1 MRERMQGMQV
11 TRVCGKGERQ
21 SGGEGRGGQGEREG
35 GRKGRGRELVRG
47 KPDTVQHELQD
58 QLNAITA
65 QLQSLTPTSNGAQ
78 YDHIP
83 IAPPLSQNLRVPP
96 LGSLSS
102 DQNGAGSSAGLA
114 SLDGAGKRQTRSRS
128 RSKGMSRSSSVRDAN
143 LDASNVSDEVYE
155 CKWRC
160 GFTGS
165 FDSVSEHEDTCRF
178 SRQSGKSNGQTG
190 SRHPQSH
197 RSQHPPPRRSSGR
210 SKSPREAARHTTG
223 HSKSPR
229 MSHGTTGSR
238 RLEKFDRFLEKV

>member
-1 MRERMQGMQV
+1 M
-11 TRVCGKGERQ
+11 
-21 SGGEGRGGQGEREG
+21 
-35 GRKGRGRELVRG
+35 RG

-65 QLQSLTPTSNGAQ
+65 QLQGAQ

-102 DQNGAGSSAGLA
+102 DQNGAVSSAGLA
-114 SLDGAGKRQTRSRS
+114 SLDRAGNNRQTRSRS
-128 RSKGMSRSSSVRDAN
+128 RSKGMSRSSSVRDVN
-143 LDASNVSDEVYE
+143 LDASNGSDEVYE

-178 SRQSGKSNGQTG
+178 SRQSGKTNGHNG

-210 SKSPREAARHTTG
+210 SKSPREAFRHTTG
-223 HSKSPR
+223 QSKSPR
-229 MSHGTTGSR
+229 MSHGATGSR

>member
-1 MRERMQGMQV
+1 M
-11 TRVCGKGERQ
+11 
-21 SGGEGRGGQGEREG
+21 
-35 GRKGRGRELVRG
+35 RG

-65 QLQSLTPTSNGAQ
+65 QLQSAQ
-78 YDHIP
+78 YDHTP

-102 DQNGAGSSAGLA
+102 DQNGAVSSAGLA
-114 SLDGAGKRQTRSRS
+114 SLDRAGNTSTRSRS
-128 RSKGMSRSSSVRDAN
+128 RSKGMSRSSSVRDVN
-143 LDASNVSDEVYE
+143 LDASNGSDEVYE

-223 HSKSPR
+223 QSKSPR
-229 MSHGTTGSR
+229 MSHGATGSR

>member
-11 TRVCGKGERQ
+11 TRMRGKGELQ
-21 SGGEGRGGQGEREG
+21 SGGEGREEQGERDR

-65 QLQSLTPTSNGAQ
+65 QLQSAQ

-102 DQNGAGSSAGLA
+102 DQNGAVSSAGLA
-114 SLDGAGKRQTRSRS
+114 SLDRAGKRQTRSRS
-128 RSKGMSRSSSVRDAN
+128 RSKGMSRSSSVRDVN
-143 LDASNVSDEVYE
+143 LDASNGSDEVYE

-223 HSKSPR
+223 QSKSPR
-229 MSHGTTGSR
+229 TSHGATGSR

>member
-1 MRERMQGMQV
+1 M
-11 TRVCGKGERQ
+11 Q
-21 SGGEGRGGQGEREG
+21 SGGEGREEQGERDR

-65 QLQSLTPTSNGAQ
+65 QLQSAQ
-78 YDHIP
+78 YDHTP

-102 DQNGAGSSAGLA
+102 DQNGAVSSAGLA
-114 SLDGAGKRQTRSRS
+114 SLDRAGNNRQTRSRS
-128 RSKGMSRSSSVRDAN
+128 RSKGMSRSSSVRDVN
-143 LDASNVSDEVYE
+143 LDASNGSDEVYE

-178 SRQSGKSNGQTG
+178 SRQSGKTNGHNG

-223 HSKSPR
+223 QSKSPR
-229 MSHGTTGSR
+229 MSHGATGSR

>member
-1 MRERMQGMQV
+1 M
-11 TRVCGKGERQ
+11 
-21 SGGEGRGGQGEREG
+21 
-35 GRKGRGRELVRG
+35 RG

-65 QLQSLTPTSNGAQ
+65 QLQSAQ
-78 YDHIP
+78 YDHTP

-102 DQNGAGSSAGLA
+102 DQNGAVSSAGLA
-114 SLDGAGKRQTRSRS
+114 SLDRAGNTSTRSRS
-128 RSKGMSRSSSVRDAN
+128 RSKGMSRSSSVRDVN
-143 LDASNVSDEVYE
+143 LDASNGSEEVYE

-223 HSKSPR
+223 QSKSPR
-229 MSHGTTGSR
+229 MSHGATGSR

>member
-1 MRERMQGMQV
+1 M
-11 TRVCGKGERQ
+11 
-21 SGGEGRGGQGEREG
+21 
-35 GRKGRGRELVRG
+35 RG

-65 QLQSLTPTSNGAQ
+65 QLQSAQ
-78 YDHIP
+78 YDHTP

-102 DQNGAGSSAGLA
+102 DQNGAVSSAGLA
-114 SLDGAGKRQTRSRS
+114 SLDRAGNNRQTRSRS
-128 RSKGMSRSSSVRDAN
+128 RSKGMSRSSSVRDVN
-143 LDASNVSDEVYE
+143 LDASNGSDEVYE

-223 HSKSPR
+223 QSKSPR
-229 MSHGTTGSR
+229 MSHGATGSR